1 MVEGKNIY
9 NFIFRLNKLGIDL
22 LNINYINKNAVK
34 IEVYKKD
41 YEKIIK
47 NKTIY
52 DINIISYL
60 GLTKIKKDIVN
71 YKYILF
77 FITIS
82 FMTIYFLSNL
92 IFQIDIIT
100 NDNKMKK
107 KINDYLYQN
116 DIRMFHFKK
125 SYQKLKKIKEGILHK
140 YKNEI
145 DWIEIESVGS
155 KYIIRFEPRLESHLK
170 KEVKYQSIIAKKN
183 AIIYKMNVKN
193 GQIVKN
199 RFDYVK
205 KGDVIVS
212 GYIYLNDKIT
222 NTVEAMGDIYGETW
236 YKVKCRYPLKYKNI
250 IKTNKSKKVFTI
262 NFLNKEI
269 ELFNFNKY
277 KNYEKKNNTLLKN
290 YLLPIAIN
298 YQSQH
303 EVILDYENNSYDEAL
318 KKAIKTAFDK
328 ISKKFTKD
336 EYIKNV
342 KILKT
347 SKEKN
352 YVNLELFISTFEII
366 SSPRKIDYYEPNNT
380 N

>member
-318 KKAIKTAFDK
+318 KKAIKTALDK

>member
-1 MVEGKNIY
+1 M
-9 NFIFRLNKLGIDL
+9 
-22 LNINYINKNAVK
+22 
-34 IEVYKKD
+34 
-41 YEKIIK
+41 
-47 NKTIY
+47 
-52 DINIISYL
+52 
-60 GLTKIKKDIVN
+60 
-71 YKYILF
+71 
-77 FITIS
+77 
-82 FMTIYFLSNL
+82 
-92 IFQIDIIT
+92 
-100 NDNKMKK
+100 
-107 KINDYLYQN
+107 
-116 DIRMFHFKK
+116 
-125 SYQKLKKIKEGILHK
+125 
-140 YKNEI
+140 
-145 DWIEIESVGS
+145 
-155 KYIIRFEPRLESHLK
+155 ESHLK

-318 KKAIKTAFDK
+318 KKAIKTVFDK

>member
-71 YKYILF
+71 YKYILV

-318 KKAIKTAFDK
+318 KKAIKTALDK

>member
-22 LNINYINKNAVK
+22 LNINYININAVK

-250 IKTNKSKKVFTI
+250 IKTNKSKNVFTI

>member
-107 KINDYLYQN
+107 
-116 DIRMFHFKK
+116 
-125 SYQKLKKIKEGILHK
+125 
-140 YKNEI
+140 
-145 DWIEIESVGS
+145 
-155 KYIIRFEPRLESHLK
+155 
-170 KEVKYQSIIAKKN
+170 
-183 AIIYKMNVKN
+183 
-193 GQIVKN
+193 
-199 RFDYVK
+199 
-205 KGDVIVS
+205 
-212 GYIYLNDKIT
+212 
-222 NTVEAMGDIYGETW
+222 
-236 YKVKCRYPLKYKNI
+236 
-250 IKTNKSKKVFTI
+250 
-262 NFLNKEI
+262 
-269 ELFNFNKY
+269 
-277 KNYEKKNNTLLKN
+277 
-290 YLLPIAIN
+290 
-298 YQSQH
+298 
-303 EVILDYENNSYDEAL
+303 
-318 KKAIKTAFDK
+318 
-328 ISKKFTKD
+328 
-336 EYIKNV
+336 
-342 KILKT
+342 
-347 SKEKN
+347 
-352 YVNLELFISTFEII
+352 
-366 SSPRKIDYYEPNNT
+366 
-380 N
+380 

>member
-22 LNINYINKNAVK
+22 LNINYININAVK

-250 IKTNKSKKVFTI
+250 IKTNKSKNVFTI

-318 KKAIKTAFDK
+318 KKAIKTALDK

>member
-1 MVEGKNIY
+1 
-9 NFIFRLNKLGIDL
+9 
-22 LNINYINKNAVK
+22 
-34 IEVYKKD
+34 
-41 YEKIIK
+41 
-47 NKTIY
+47 
-52 DINIISYL
+52 
-60 GLTKIKKDIVN
+60 
-71 YKYILF
+71 
-77 FITIS
+77 
-82 FMTIYFLSNL
+82 
-92 IFQIDIIT
+92 
-100 NDNKMKK
+100 
-107 KINDYLYQN
+107 
-116 DIRMFHFKK
+116 MFHFKK

-366 SSPRKIDYYEPNNT
+366 SSPRKIDYYEPNNI
-380 N
+380 NYFLQINCFISYKLYLIYYYK

>member
-71 YKYILF
+71 YKYILV

-250 IKTNKSKKVFTI
+250 IKTNKSKNVFTI

-298 YQSQH
+298 YQTQH

>member
-366 SSPRKIDYYEPNNT
+366 SSPRKIDYYEPNNI

>member
-22 LNINYINKNAVK
+22 LNINYININAVK
-34 IEVYKKD
+34 IEIYKKD

>member
-298 YQSQH
+298 YQTQH

>member
-22 LNINYINKNAVK
+22 LNINYININAVK

-366 SSPRKIDYYEPNNT
+366 SSPRKIDYYEPNNI

>member
-22 LNINYINKNAVK
+22 LNINYININAVK

-250 IKTNKSKKVFTI
+250 IKTNKSKNVFTI

-318 KKAIKTAFDK
+318 KKAIKTVFDK

>member
-9 NFIFRLNKLGIDL
+9 NFIFRLNKLEIDL

>member
-318 KKAIKTAFDK
+318 KKAIKTVFDK

>member
-92 IFQIDIIT
+92 IFRIDIIT

-250 IKTNKSKKVFTI
+250 IKTNKSKNVFTI

-328 ISKKFTKD
+328 ITKKFTKD